1 MYTCVRIHNCVL
13 VQIYTSYTE
22 LVMYCSIHTHCRVLD
37 SKCSKGVGI
46 HTSVMK
52 YLDYEAFSSFLQCT
66 YNSEAFKDNI
76 CPKNSKKSIIEEGQG
91 NKIVGWVPEI
101 GGCPTPFSC
110 FS

>member
-1 MYTCVRIHNCVL
+1 
-13 VQIYTSYTE
+13 
-22 LVMYCSIHTHCRVLD
+22 MYCSIHTQCRVLD

-76 CPKNSKKSIIEEGQG
+76 CQKKQQKEY
-91 NKIVGWVPEI
+91 
-101 GGCPTPFSC
+101 
-110 FS
+110 